1 MLFDLMNDPGENRN
15 LARENLQIVERLTK
29 AHTAR
34 ASKLQPEAIMP
45 PTRSTLAEMDGE
57 TVQLIF

>member
-1 MLFDLMNDPGENRN
+1 
-15 LARENLQIVERLTK
+15 RLTK